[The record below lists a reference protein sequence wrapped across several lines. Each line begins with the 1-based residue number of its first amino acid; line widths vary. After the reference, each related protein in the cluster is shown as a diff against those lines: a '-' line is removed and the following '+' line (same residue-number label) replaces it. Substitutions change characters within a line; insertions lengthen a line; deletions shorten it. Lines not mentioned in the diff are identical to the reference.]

1 MLRTIIIGPDAKQAQ
16 QLEKAVSAL
25 ANEVNV
31 CRVLTSYPDENEL
44 VRNLRAH
51 APEVV
56 FISFEQGESAAA
68 VIARTLQEA
77 EGVQFVAFHRVC
89 DAMTLREI
97 MRSGVRE
104 LVAEPFELSALV
116 ESLRNVKSL
125 VEQKPPVYGA
135 KGRIYSFLPAK
146 AGSGATTLA
155 LNLSGAISRLDKTR
169 VLLSDLDLSS
179 GILRF
184 LLKIRN
190 EHAIMEAVEHLSE
203 LDENL
208 WQQLV
213 TTIGKLDVMHSGP
226 MNPNV
231 RVDPAQVHDL
241 DQFWLRNY
249 DVVCVDLSGNLE
261 RYSLEIIRDS
271 QQVFLV
277 CTAEVPSLH
286 LTREKLAFLKTLDL
300 DNRVSVVLNRVSKQ
314 SLLTPQQVQDVLGV
328 PVMHSFVND
337 YLAVNRAT
345 TSGDFVDPKS
355 KLGKQF
361 EDLASSLMNRGAAE
375 SGSGSKNKFLEF
387 LSAPTQALAGSRS
400 VPTTR

>member
-16 QLEKAVSAL
+16 QLERAVSAL

-31 CRVLTSYPDENEL
+31 SRVLTSYPDENEL

-56 FISFEQGESAAA
+56 FISFEHGESAAA

-77 EGVQFVAFHRVC
+77 EGVQFVAFHKVC

-155 LNLSGAISRLDKTR
+155 LNLSGAISRLEKTR

-190 EHAIMEAVEHLSE
+190 EHAIMEAVEHLQE

-208 WQQLV
+208 WHQLV

-300 DNRVSVVLNRVSKQ
+300 DSRVSVVLNRVSKQ

-361 EDLASSLMNRGAAE
+361 EDLAASLMNRGVAE
-375 SGSGSKNKFLEF
+375 AGSKNKFLEF

-400 VPTTR
+400 VPSTR

>member
-16 QLEKAVSAL
+16 QLEKAVGAL

-31 CRVLTSYPDENEL
+31 SRVLTSYPDESEL

-56 FISFEQGESAAA
+56 FISFENGESAAA

-77 EGVQFVAFHRVC
+77 EGVQFVAFHKVC

-155 LNLSGAISRLDKTR
+155 LNLSGAISRLEKTR

-190 EHAIMEAVEHLSE
+190 QHAIMEAVEHLQE

-314 SLLTPQQVQDVLGV
+314 SLLTPQQVEDVLGV

-345 TSGDFVDPKS
+345 TSGDFVDLKS

-361 EDLASSLMNRGAAE
+361 EELASSLMNRGVTEA
-375 SGSGSKNKFLEF
+375 GSKNKFLEF

-400 VPTTR
+400 VPSTR

>member
-31 CRVLTSYPDENEL
+31 ARILTSYPDESDL
-44 VRNLRAH
+44 VRTLRAH

-56 FISFEQGESAAA
+56 FISFEQGETAGKI
-68 VIARTLQEA
+68 VARVLQEA
-77 EGVQFVAFHRVC
+77 EGVQFVAYHRVC

-116 ESLRNVKSL
+116 ESLRNVKTL
-125 VEQKPPVYGA
+125 IEQKPPIYGS

-190 EHAIMEAVEHLSE
+190 EHAIMEAVEHLQE

-213 TTIGKLDVMHSGP
+213 TTVGKLDVMHSGP

-314 SLLTPQQVQDVLGV
+314 SLLTPEQVQDVLGV

-345 TSGDFVDPKS
+345 TSGDLVDPKC
-355 KLGKQF
+355 KLGRQF
-361 EDLASSLMNRGAAE
+361 EELASSLMNRGVAE
-375 SGSGSKNKFLEF
+375 SGSKKKFLEF
-387 LSAPTQALAGSRS
+387 LSAPTQVLAGSRG

>member
-16 QLEKAVSAL
+16 QLEKAVGAL
-25 ANEVNV
+25 ANEVTV
-31 CRVLTSYPDENEL
+31 GRVLSSYPDENEL
-44 VRNLRAH
+44 VRTLRAQ
-51 APEVV
+51 APDII
-56 FISFEQGESAAA
+56 FISFEQSEPAGK
-68 VIARTLQEA
+68 VVARVLQEA
-77 EGVQFVAFHRVC
+77 EGVQFIAFHKVC

-97 MRSGVRE
+97 MRAGVRE
-104 LVAEPFELSALV
+104 LVAEPFELSALI
-116 ESLRNVKSL
+116 ESLRNVKTAI
-125 VEQKPPVYGA
+125 EQKPPVYGA

-155 LNLSGAISRLDKTR
+155 LNLAGALARLGGTR

-190 EHAIMEAVEHLSE
+190 EHAIMEAVEHLQE

-213 TTIGKLDVMHSGP
+213 TTVGKLDVLHSGP

-249 DVVCVDLSGNLE
+249 DVACVDLSGNLE

-337 YLAVNRAT
+337 YLVVNRAT
-345 TSGDFVDPKS
+345 TSGEFVDPKS
-355 KLGKQF
+355 KLGRQF
-361 EDLASSLMNRGAAE
+361 EELASGLMNRAVSE
-375 SGSGSKNKFLEF
+375 SGSKRKFLEF

>member
-1 MLRTIIIGPDAKQAQ
+1 
-16 QLEKAVSAL
+16 
-25 ANEVNV
+25 
-31 CRVLTSYPDENEL
+31 NEL

-51 APEVV
+51 APEVI
-56 FISFEQGESAAA
+56 FISFEHGESAAK
-68 VIARTLQEA
+68 VIARAMEEA
-77 EGVQFVAFHRVC
+77 EGVQFVAFHKVC

-116 ESLRNVKSL
+116 ESLRNVKAL

-155 LNLSGAISRLDKTR
+155 LNLSGAISRLEKTR

-190 EHAIMEAVEHLSE
+190 EHAIMEVLEHMNE

-213 TTIGKLDVMHSGP
+213 TSVAKLDVLHSGP
-226 MNPNV
+226 LNPNV
-231 RVDPAQVHDL
+231 RVEPSQVHDL
-241 DQFWLRNY
+241 AQFWLRNY

-261 RYSLEIIRDS
+261 RYSLEVLRDS

-277 CTAEVPSLH
+277 CTPEVPSLH
-286 LTREKLAFLKTLDL
+286 LTREKLAFLKTLEL
-300 DNRVSVVLNRVSKQ
+300 DSRVSIVLNRVSKQ

-328 PVMHSFVND
+328 PVMHNFIND
-337 YLAVNRAT
+337 YQVVNTATRA
-345 TSGDFVDPKS
+345 GEFVDPKS
-355 KLGKQF
+355 KLGLQF
-361 EDLASSLMNRGAAE
+361 AELAASLLNRPRVE
-375 SGSGSKNKFLEF
+375 TGSKRKFLEF
-387 LSAPTQALAGSRS
+387 LSAPSQALVGSGRAPS
-400 VPTTR
+400 R